1 MQIQTCRA
9 IVTGGASGLGEA
21 TIRNIVQNGGKAVI
35 FDQTAALLTAS

>member
-21 TIRNIVQNGGKAVI
+21 TILNIVQNGGESGY
-35 FDQTAALLTAS
+35 L